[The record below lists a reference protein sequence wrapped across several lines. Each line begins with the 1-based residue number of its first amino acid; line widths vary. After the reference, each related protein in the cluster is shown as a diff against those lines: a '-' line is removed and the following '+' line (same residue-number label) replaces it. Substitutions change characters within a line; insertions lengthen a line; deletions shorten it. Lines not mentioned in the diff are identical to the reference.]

1 MIGYKAF
8 NDDLTCRGFQYEI
21 GKIYEMNNKPICCKN
36 GFHFCKDLQEC
47 FCYYDF
53 GSRICEVESLG
64 DISTDY
70 GGKYCTNKIRI
81 IRELSFE
88 EICDEIEADER
99 LAKILIESYDI
110 TKSYKGFRCVL
121 LGGGW
126 ADGANAEP
134 LYWTLY
140 YGSSDWVRNVGAR
153 LIMGEERIIFRDYY
167 NSVTLWEIKT
177 IDDKIEVDI
186 KTDKEEY
193 LGLLEEIKN
202 NTSVDFS

>member
-21 GKIYEMNNKPICCKN
+21 GKTYTIEGELKICEN
-36 GFHFCKDLQEC
+36 GFHFCKELINC
-47 FCYYDF
+47 FYHYKF

-64 DISTDY
+64 AIDSEDEEKFCTD
-70 GGKYCTNKIRI
+70 KIRI